1 MTANPLAR
9 RVAVSDAGEK
19 QVLVGRIVGLS
30 GVGGMVKLESWT
42 DPRTQI
48 FSYQPWQ
55 LKSAAGIKEIS
66 AARGREQGK
75 GMVAELPGIS
85 DREAAAALVG
95 SEIWVARS
103 VLPKAAPGQ
112 HYWFDLE
119 GLEVVNIEGVEL
131 GRVSHLIATGSND
144 VLVARHGDRERLIPF
159 IDDDFVKSVD
169 LEAQR
174 ITVDWDPEF

>member
-1 MTANPLAR
+1 M
-9 RVAVSDAGEK
+9 SDGSEK

-55 LKSAAGIKEIS
+55 LTSANGVRELQGCK
-66 AARGREQGK
+66 GREQGK
-75 GMVAELPGIS
+75 GMVAELPGVA
-85 DREAAAALVG
+85 DRDAAAALVG

-103 VLPKAAPGQ
+103 ALPKAKPGQ
-112 HYWFDLE
+112 YYWFDLE
-119 GLEVVNIEGVEL
+119 GLEVVNIEGVAL
-131 GRVSHLIATGSND
+131 GTVSHLISTGAND
-144 VLVARHGDRERLIPF
+144 VLVARQGDRERLIPF

-169 LEAQR
+169 LQARR
-174 ITVDWDPEF
+174 IIVDWDPEF

>member
-1 MTANPLAR
+1 M
-9 RVAVSDAGEK
+9 SDGSEK

-55 LKSAAGIKEIS
+55 LKSANGVRELQGCK
-66 AARGREQGK
+66 GREQGK
-75 GMVAELPGIS
+75 GMVAELPGVA
-85 DREAAAALVG
+85 DRDAAAALVG

-103 VLPKAAPGQ
+103 ALPKAKPGQ
-112 HYWFDLE
+112 YYWFDLE
-119 GLEVVNIEGVEL
+119 GLEVVNIEGVAL
-131 GRVSHLIATGSND
+131 GTVSHLISTGAND
-144 VLVARHGDRERLIPF
+144 VLVARQGDRERLIPF

-169 LEAQR
+169 LQAQR
-174 ITVDWDPEF
+174 IIVDWDPEF